1 MKEISTL
8 LIRYDEIGLKGR
20 NRKYFENRLVHNI
33 RRAFKDIKDV
43 RIDKIH
49 GRILGRVNMADSQE
63 CVTRLTFIPG
73 IASVSAGI
81 SMEPDFDKIAEL
93 GVSLIQSKLEARGQ
107 LKFCVRTRRSNKMFP
122 LTSKEINFEVGSRIM
137 EKLAD
142 KGLSVDIKR
151 ADFILEVEIGPQ
163 ETIIFD
169 NRIPGLSGLPVGS
182 SGQVLS
188 LLSGGIDSPVSTFK
202 LINRGCRVHSIFFD
216 NRIFLG
222 RGGYDKVVRLARILN
237 RYQGGGK
244 LYVIPFQDI
253 QIAIRDFCTNSNR
266 VVLYRRM
273 MYRIACGLAKA
284 KNYHGLVTGE
294 SVGQV
299 ASQTLKNLEAVSCVI
314 SMSVFRPLIGMNKQ
328 EIITQ
333 AKLIGTYDT
342 SIEPQPDC
350 CSVFMPDHPTTNSKI
365 KYLEADERLFPWEE
379 LMARAL
385 DSVEII
391 DLDES
396 DKFR

>member
-1 MKEISTL
+1 MKETRTL

-20 NRKYFENRLVHNI
+20 NRKYFENQLVRNI
-33 RRAFKDIKDV
+33 QHALTGIEDV

-49 GRILGRVNMADSQE
+49 GRILGRVNMIDSQE
-63 CVTRLTFIPG
+63 CVTRLTFVPG

-81 SMEPDFDKIAEL
+81 SMEPDFDKMAGL
-93 GVSLIQSKLEARGQ
+93 GISLIQPKLKAGRQ

-122 LTSKEINFEVGSRIM
+122 FTSKETDFEVGSRIM
-137 EKLAD
+137 ATLVD

-151 ADFILEVEIGPQ
+151 ADFVLEIEIGPQ
-163 ETIIFD
+163 ETIVFD
-169 NRIPGLSGLPVGS
+169 NRVSGLSGLPVGS

-237 RYQGGGK
+237 QYQGGGK

-253 QIAIRDFCTNSNR
+253 QVAIRDFCTNANR

-273 MYRIACGLAKA
+273 MYRIACALAET
-284 KNYHGLVTGE
+284 KNCHGLVTGE

-299 ASQTLKNLEAVSCVI
+299 ASQTLKNLAAVSCVVT
-314 SMSVFRPLIGMNKQ
+314 MSVFRPLIGMNKQ
-328 EIITQ
+328 EIIAE
-333 AKLIGTYDT
+333 AKLIGTYDI
-342 SIEPQPDC
+342 SVEPQPDC
-350 CSVFMPDHPTTNSKI
+350 CSVFMPDHPTTRSKI

-385 DSVEII
+385 DSVETV
-391 DLDES
+391 DLDGSDES
-396 DKFR
+396 R

>member
-1 MKEISTL
+1 MKETRTL

-20 NRKYFENRLVHNI
+20 NRKYFENQLVRNI
-33 RRAFKDIKDV
+33 RHALKDIEDI

-49 GRILGRVNMADSQE
+49 GRILGRINIADSQE

-81 SMEPDFDKIAEL
+81 SMEPDFDKIAGL
-93 GVSLIQSKLEARGQ
+93 GTSLIQPKLEAGGQ

-122 LTSKEINFEVGSRIM
+122 FTSKEIDFEVGSRIM
-137 EKLAD
+137 RTLAD

-151 ADFILEVEIGPQ
+151 ADFVLEIEIGLQ
-163 ETIIFD
+163 ETIVFD
-169 NRIPGLSGLPVGS
+169 NRVPGLSGLPVGS

-216 NRIFLG
+216 NRTFLG

-253 QIAIRDFCTNSNR
+253 QVAIKDFCTNSNR

-273 MYRIACGLAKA
+273 MYRISYALAA
-284 KNYHGLVTGE
+284 RKNYHGLVTGE

-299 ASQTLKNLEAVSCVI
+299 ASQTLKNLAAVSCVV

-333 AKLIGTYDT
+333 AKKIGTYDI

-350 CSVFMPDHPTTNSKI
+350 CSVFMPDHPTTRSKL
-365 KYLEADERLFPWEE
+365 KNLEYDESRFPWKE

-396 DKFR
+396 DESS